1 MKTAKKILAFLLVVA
16 LIFSMTPINS
26 NMVRASEIKDTVISV
41 ESKNALPGS
50 TVDVEVSIKNNPGIL
65 GAVLKLSY
73 DSKMTLTNAKT
84 GDAFSSLVMT
94 KPGKFDSPCQFVWD
108 GQELNA
114 EDIADGTILH
124 LTFEIAE
131 TAEVGDVLD
140 IDIACDSGDFVDTEL
155 NSVDVTLE
163 SGKISVMNY
172 TPGDLNGDEK
182 VNSTDVILLRRH
194 IAGGYDITVNE
205 LAGDVNADS
214 KVGSSDVILIR
225 RYIAGGYGVTLKPAG
240 DNHSHT
246 MTEIS
251 AKEVTCTEDG
261 NIAYWHCISCDK
273 YYSDADGKKEVSIE
287 DTVIESKG
295 HTTVIDEAVSATYES
310 TGLTEGSHCSTCNTV
325 FVEQEVIP
333 KLEKTQYSITYHL
346 YEDDSYL
353 QKQEIVNS
361 NPEYYTSEDGLQLAN
376 IKCDGYIF
384 EGWYDGEGAN
394 ATLVKEISAG
404 ETGNREL
411 YAHWTVREYTINF
424 DSPLA
429 PVDSITYKVN
439 EGATLT
445 NPEWFG
451 YNFMG
456 WTDEDNNLVD
466 SIPKGTT
473 GNLTLKANWTSK
485 RNQTRPVK
493 KLGEPIIIENEE
505 EGQYLFAYEIG
516 QIENVPLYDIKD
528 FGNTSGLTVTETITA
543 SGSISE
549 SRSNSIVDTI
559 ANTTTRTSSWT
570 LSKDWNDSIT
580 LVESHTDETGK
591 EVIDTQSEVSSKE
604 TLTLNKKI
612 DGKDTT
618 DLTVTTNG
626 VSGKVGLEVGS
637 ETSMNVSGEFGIK
650 GVDVG
655 LGLESKVYGK
665 VSGELA
671 SSHEEEVTKGTV
683 TTWGKEKSKQ
693 TSKSSSKSASNSTA
707 LSSKIS
713 NTYGYNKTHSEGGSE
728 AVATSDSTS
737 TSDSHE
743 YASALAYSTQK
754 TETVSKTYSNEDA
767 PEGYYRLV
775 CAGTIHV
782 FAVVGYDIA
791 SGSYYV
797 YTYGIQDDDTYD
809 FLDYSKGTHSFDDYE
824 NGILPFEVPYFVNEY
839 IDNALLGTKDL
850 TVDIDTGMIVEYN
863 GISKNIKIPD
873 YVTTDNGDG
882 TTSVVKIVGIDKEVF
897 AGNTNITSVKL
908 GKYINEIPDG
918 AFEGCTSLK
927 EITGN
932 QIVKIGEKA
941 FSGCTSL
948 EEFEVS
954 KQVTSLGD
962 NAFDGVSKVTVN
974 AMSTEIAEAAIN
986 SGAKHIVL
994 SNASENAILENK
1006 TIVISD
1012 TTECF
1017 EFNGANKTYGGLKI
1031 ISDAQETVIN
1041 GVSITDTSGVPLKLS
1056 SSSVTL
1062 NRVTV
1067 DSSGFALILSAD
1079 TTDVSLYGT
1088 VELNSSGSNAI
1099 LCKNINLQRK
1109 NQNVVGKLNTSGNVM
1124 ICGQIQGE
1132 DLLTVTNGE
1141 VVSINE
1147 ESYEQLAQDSL
1158 EWVLESEVPEGATI
1172 VSEKWSY
1179 DLTTKITSSQQSVPG
1194 YTLYN
1199 SSWVW
1204 GSYGSWSGWTDSAIS
1219 SSDSRKVETRSVVA
1233 SYKTQYNYKRYLS
1246 ADGKT
1251 SGPTSGTWGGK
1262 SCTNYQERGWSD
1274 TPLSVTGSQKSNQA
1288 GFFYLYGSAPCWY
1301 YEWTQSVPASYKT
1314 QYRYADRSKVYTY
1327 YHKKVENKE
1336 STTEVVASDTI
1347 SNVKRWVQY
1356 VVK

>member
-1 MKTAKKILAFLLVVA
+1 
-16 LIFSMTPINS
+16 
-26 NMVRASEIKDTVISV
+26 
-41 ESKNALPGS
+41 
-50 TVDVEVSIKNNPGIL
+50 
-65 GAVLKLSY
+65 
-73 DSKMTLTNAKT
+73 
-84 GDAFSSLVMT
+84 
-94 KPGKFDSPCQFVWD
+94 
-108 GQELNA
+108 
-114 EDIADGTILH
+114 
-124 LTFEIAE
+124 
-131 TAEVGDVLD
+131 
-140 IDIACDSGDFVDTEL
+140 
-155 NSVDVTLE
+155 
-163 SGKISVMNY
+163 
-172 TPGDLNGDEK
+172 
-182 VNSTDVILLRRH
+182 
-194 IAGGYDITVNE
+194 
-205 LAGDVNADS
+205 
-214 KVGSSDVILIR
+214 
-225 RYIAGGYGVTLKPAG
+225 
-240 DNHSHT
+240 

-707 LSSKIS
+707 LSSI
-713 NTYGYNKTHSEGGSE
+713 
-728 AVATSDSTS
+728 
-737 TSDSHE
+737 
-743 YASALAYSTQK
+743 
-754 TETVSKTYSNEDA
+754 
-767 PEGYYRLV
+767 
-775 CAGTIHV
+775 
-782 FAVVGYDIA
+782 
-791 SGSYYV
+791 
-797 YTYGIQDDDTYD
+797 
-809 FLDYSKGTHSFDDYE
+809 
-824 NGILPFEVPYFVNEY
+824 
-839 IDNALLGTKDL
+839 
-850 TVDIDTGMIVEYN
+850 
-863 GISKNIKIPD
+863 
-873 YVTTDNGDG
+873 
-882 TTSVVKIVGIDKEVF
+882 
-897 AGNTNITSVKL
+897 
-908 GKYINEIPDG
+908 
-918 AFEGCTSLK
+918 
-927 EITGN
+927 
-932 QIVKIGEKA
+932 
-941 FSGCTSL
+941 
-948 EEFEVS
+948 
-954 KQVTSLGD
+954 
-962 NAFDGVSKVTVN
+962 
-974 AMSTEIAEAAIN
+974 
-986 SGAKHIVL
+986 
-994 SNASENAILENK
+994 
-1006 TIVISD
+1006 
-1012 TTECF
+1012 
-1017 EFNGANKTYGGLKI
+1017 
-1031 ISDAQETVIN
+1031 
-1041 GVSITDTSGVPLKLS
+1041 
-1056 SSSVTL
+1056 
-1062 NRVTV
+1062 
-1067 DSSGFALILSAD
+1067 
-1079 TTDVSLYGT
+1079 
-1088 VELNSSGSNAI
+1088 
-1099 LCKNINLQRK
+1099 
-1109 NQNVVGKLNTSGNVM
+1109 
-1124 ICGQIQGE
+1124 
-1132 DLLTVTNGE
+1132 
-1141 VVSINE
+1141 
-1147 ESYEQLAQDSL
+1147 
-1158 EWVLESEVPEGATI
+1158 
-1172 VSEKWSY
+1172 
-1179 DLTTKITSSQQSVPG
+1179 
-1194 YTLYN
+1194 
-1199 SSWVW
+1199 
-1204 GSYGSWSGWTDSAIS
+1204 
-1219 SSDSRKVETRSVVA
+1219 
-1233 SYKTQYNYKRYLS
+1233 
-1246 ADGKT
+1246 
-1251 SGPTSGTWGGK
+1251 
-1262 SCTNYQERGWSD
+1262 
-1274 TPLSVTGSQKSNQA
+1274 
-1288 GFFYLYGSAPCWY
+1288 
-1301 YEWTQSVPASYKT
+1301 
-1314 QYRYADRSKVYTY
+1314 
-1327 YHKKVENKE
+1327 
-1336 STTEVVASDTI
+1336 
-1347 SNVKRWVQY
+1347 
-1356 VVK
+1356 

>member
-451 YNFMG
+451 YSFMG

-473 GNLTLKANWTSK
+473 GNITLQANWTSQ
-485 RNQTRPVK
+485 RNLTRPVK

-516 QIENVPLYDIKD
+516 QIENVPLYEIKD
-528 FGNTSGLTVTETITA
+528 FGNTTGLTITETITA

-549 SRSNSIVDTI
+549 SKSNSIVDTI

-570 LSKDWNDSIT
+570 LSKDWNNSLT
-580 LVESHTDETGK
+580 VVESHTDETGK
-591 EVIDTQSEVSSKE
+591 EVVDSTSTVDNESAVTVDGKVLSGSGTNSVTNKNGQSSKV
-604 TLTLNKKI
+604 
-612 DGKDTT
+612 GY
-618 DLTVTTNG
+618 G
-626 VSGKVGLEVGS
+626 VSVGGNAGPVELEGKLNVEGS
-637 ETSMNVSGEFGIK
+637 QSNETQKAKS
-650 GVDVG
+650 
-655 LGLESKVYGK
+655 L
-665 VSGELA
+665 
-671 SSHEEEVTKGTV
+671 TKGWNTSES
-683 TTWGKEKSKQ
+683 TEK
-693 TSKSSSKSASNSTA
+693 SKSSSSSTSNSTA
-707 LSSKIS
+707 LSSKVS
-713 NTYGYNKTHSEGGSE
+713 NTYGYNTTYSEGGSE
-728 AVATSDSTS
+728 ALATSDSTS

-791 SGSYYV
+791 SSSYYV
-797 YTYGIQDDDTYD
+797 YTYGVQDDDTYD

-824 NGILPFEVPYFVNEY
+824 NGILPFEVPYYVNEY
-839 IDNALLGTKDL
+839 IDNALLETEGL
-850 TVDIDTGMIVEYN
+850 TVDIDSGTIVEYN
-863 GISKNIKIPD
+863 GTSKNVKIPD
-873 YVTTDNGDG
+873 YITADNGDG

-897 AGNTNITSVKL
+897 AGNTDITSVKL
-908 GKYINEIPDG
+908 SKYIEEIPDG

-927 EITGN
+927 EITGD

-1274 TPLSVTGSQKSNQA
+1274 TPLSVTGSQNSNQA